1 MHEARTTV
9 ESGMGVGAVDSR
21 ERTERCR
28 RCADRQQGGWQF
40 YRPLPALAS
49 VRRRTLRCGTADAG
63 GIPAWVLI
71 CAGNLPRP
79 PGKSPGPPPDMDYSV
94 TFARHFSRLVWL
106 LLHESGNIDEQKAA
120 LRAVVTVCKDGPVT
134 LATQDWRLVVNGAAL
149 PEALTGVQD
158 LAAQL
163 IGHAVRD
170 IRVDQGAAAADL
182 LGIARILA
190 AEPIPGDG
198 GRAVEQKLSAMGAAT
213 VHVAVQGAEVVSRR
227 TGAMEAISAEPAP
240 APADPAPAPPAPAAP
255 GRSDIIT
262 EETSGHFLAFSA
274 VQTPKGSAGEILAQ
288 LDATRSVNL
297 ATRLLDELVTVAENA
312 GREGRIEDVARAF
325 HGVVSREATISEPDL
340 KRAYVMALRR
350 MSKPTLLRPVAMLL
364 PRRRDEL
371 EDYLAV
377 LARAGEDGAEALIEQ
392 LTAAQSLS
400 DRRIYFDCLVRL
412 NAGVPALVHMLGDAR
427 WYVARNAADL
437 LGEMQVPEAETPLAQ
452 LLKHDDDRVRRAATT
467 ALAKLGTPRAV
478 QALRDALRD
487 TSPQVRMQAAAG
499 LAARKGVKSA
509 STLAKALDTE
519 PDVEVQLMILSS
531 LGRVATGEAVSKL
544 ARAAEPEGRL
554 FKKKPAAYR
563 MAAITAL
570 GEANTPAARAALDAL
585 RNDKDKD
592 VRELAYRVLL
602 QTARE
607 ADSKA

>member
-1 MHEARTTV
+1 
-9 ESGMGVGAVDSR
+9 
-21 ERTERCR
+21 
-28 RCADRQQGGWQF
+28 
-40 YRPLPALAS
+40 
-49 VRRRTLRCGTADAG
+49 
-63 GIPAWVLI
+63 
-71 CAGNLPRP
+71 
-79 PGKSPGPPPDMDYSV
+79 MDYSV

-120 LRAVVTVCKDGPVT
+120 LRAVVTVSKDGPVK
-134 LATQDWRLVVNGAAL
+134 LATQDWKLVVNGSAL

-163 IGHAVRD
+163 IGHAVRELD
-170 IRVDQGAAAADL
+170 IDTGAVPADL

-198 GRAVEQKLSAMGAAT
+198 GRAVEQKLAALGAKT
-213 VHVAVQGAEVVSRR
+213 VHVAVQGVEAVSRR
-227 TGAMEAISAEPAP
+227 TGPMQAISADPEVRSAAQGNAP
-240 APADPAPAPPAPAAP
+240 AKPAASGATPARAGAPAPPPVDS
-255 GRSDIIT
+255 GFVT

-274 VQTPKGSAGEILAQ
+274 VQTPKGTADDILTQ

-297 ATRLLDELVTVAENA
+297 TTRLLDELVTVAENS
-312 GREGRIEDVARAF
+312 GREGKFEAVARAF
-325 HGVVSREATISEPDL
+325 HGVVAREAAIKEPDL

-350 MSKPTLLRPVAMLL
+350 MSKPTLLRAVATLL
-364 PRRRDEL
+364 PRRREEL
-371 EDYLAV
+371 ENYMAV
-377 LARAGEDGAEALIEQ
+377 LARAGEDGADALIEQ

-412 NAGVPALVHMLGDAR
+412 HAGVPALVHMLGDAR

-437 LGEMQVPEAETPLAQ
+437 LGEMQVPEAETPLAE
-452 LLKHDDDRVRRAATT
+452 LRKHDDDRVRRAATT
-467 ALAKLGTPRAV
+467 ALAKLGTPKAV

-509 STLAKALDTE
+509 ATLAKALDTE
-519 PDVEVQLMILSS
+519 PDVEVQLMILSA
-531 LGRVATGEAVSKL
+531 LGRVATAEAVSKL
-544 ARAAEPEGRL
+544 SKAAEPEGRL
-554 FKKKPAAYR
+554 FKKKPPAFR

>member
-1 MHEARTTV
+1 
-9 ESGMGVGAVDSR
+9 
-21 ERTERCR
+21 
-28 RCADRQQGGWQF
+28 
-40 YRPLPALAS
+40 
-49 VRRRTLRCGTADAG
+49 
-63 GIPAWVLI
+63 
-71 CAGNLPRP
+71 
-79 PGKSPGPPPDMDYSV
+79 MDYSV

-120 LRAVVTVCKDGPVT
+120 LRAVVTVSKDGPVK
-134 LATQDWRLVVNGAAL
+134 LATHDWRLVVNGAAL

-163 IGHAVRD
+163 IGHAVRELD
-170 IRVDQGAAAADL
+170 IDQAAAPADL

-190 AEPIPGDG
+190 AEPMPGDG
-198 GRAVEQKLSAMGAAT
+198 GKAVEQKLAALGAKT
-213 VHVAVQGAEVVSRR
+213 VHVTVQGLEAVSRR
-227 TGAMEAISAEPAP
+227 TGPMQAISADPEVRSAAAADEKTAPARPNAP
-240 APADPAPAPPAPAAP
+240 APAGGGDFV
-255 GRSDIIT
+255 T

-274 VQTPKGSAGEILAQ
+274 VQAPKGTADQIFTQ
-288 LDATRSVNL
+288 LDATRSVN
-297 ATRLLDELVTVAENA
+297 ATTRLLDELVTIAENA
-312 GREGRIEDVARAF
+312 GREGKSEAVARAF
-325 HGVVSREATISEPDL
+325 HGVVAREAAIKEPDL

-350 MSKPTLLRPVAMLL
+350 LSKPTLLRSVAMLL
-364 PRRRDEL
+364 PRRREEL
-371 EDYLAV
+371 EDYMAV
-377 LARAGEDGAEALIEQ
+377 LARAGEDGADALIEQ

-412 NAGVPALVHMLGDAR
+412 HAGVPALVHMLGDAR

-437 LGEMQVPEAETPLAQ
+437 LGEMQVPEAETPLAE
-452 LLKHDDDRVRRAATT
+452 LLRHDDDRVRRAATT
-467 ALAKLGTPRAV
+467 ALAKLGTPKAV
-478 QALRDALRD
+478 QALRNALRD

-509 STLAKALDTE
+509 ATLARALDTE

-531 LGRVATGEAVSKL
+531 LGRVATAEAVSKL
-544 ARAAEPEGRL
+544 AKAAEPEGRL
-554 FKKKPAAYR
+554 FKKKPPAFR
-563 MAAITAL
+563 LAAITAL

>member
-1 MHEARTTV
+1 
-9 ESGMGVGAVDSR
+9 
-21 ERTERCR
+21 
-28 RCADRQQGGWQF
+28 
-40 YRPLPALAS
+40 
-49 VRRRTLRCGTADAG
+49 
-63 GIPAWVLI
+63 
-71 CAGNLPRP
+71 
-79 PGKSPGPPPDMDYSV
+79 MDYSV

-120 LRAVVTVCKDGPVT
+120 LRAVVTVSKDGPVK

-163 IGHAVRD
+163 IGHAVRELD
-170 IRVDQGAAAADL
+170 VDRAAAPADL

-190 AEPIPGDG
+190 AEPVPGDG
-198 GRAVEQKLSAMGAAT
+198 GRAVEQKLAAMGAKT
-213 VHVAVQGAEVVSRR
+213 VHVIVQGVEAVSRR
-227 TGAMEAISAEPAP
+227 TGPMQAISADAEVGAAGEANAPAAAKAKQAGASAPGKPGGAP
-240 APADPAPAPPAPAAP
+240 APRDAAFV
-255 GRSDIIT
+255 T

-274 VQTPKGSAGEILAQ
+274 VQTPKGTADDILAQ

-297 ATRLLDELVTVAENA
+297 TTRLLDELVTVTENS
-312 GREGRIEDVARAF
+312 GREGKSDAVARAF
-325 HGVVSREATISEPDL
+325 YGVVAREAAIKEPDL
-340 KRAYVMALRR
+340 KRAYAMALRR
-350 MSKPTLLRPVAMLL
+350 MSKPTLLRAVAMLL

-371 EDYLAV
+371 ENYMAV
-377 LARAGEDGAEALIEQ
+377 LARAGEDGADALIEQ

-412 NAGVPALVHMLGDAR
+412 HAGVPALVHMLGDAR

-437 LGEMQVPEAETPLAQ
+437 LGEMQVPEAERPLAE

-467 ALAKLGTPRAV
+467 ALAKLGTPKAV

-519 PDVEVQLMILSS
+519 PDVEVQLMILSA
-531 LGRVATGEAVSKL
+531 LGRVATVEAVSKL
-544 ARAAEPEGRL
+544 TKAAEPEGRL
-554 FKKKPAAYR
+554 FKKKLPAFR

-585 RNDKDKD
+585 RNDKDKE

-602 QTARE
+602 QTARA
-607 ADSKA
+607 ADSSA

>member
-1 MHEARTTV
+1 
-9 ESGMGVGAVDSR
+9 
-21 ERTERCR
+21 
-28 RCADRQQGGWQF
+28 
-40 YRPLPALAS
+40 
-49 VRRRTLRCGTADAG
+49 
-63 GIPAWVLI
+63 
-71 CAGNLPRP
+71 
-79 PGKSPGPPPDMDYSV
+79 MDYSV

-120 LRAVVTVCKDGPVT
+120 LRAVVTVSKDGPIK

-163 IGHAVRD
+163 IGHAVRELD
-170 IRVDQGAAAADL
+170 IDQSAAPADL
-182 LGIARILA
+182 LGISRILA
-190 AEPIPGDG
+190 AEPMPGDG
-198 GRAVEQKLSAMGAAT
+198 GKAVEQKLMALGAKT
-213 VHVAVQGAEVVSRR
+213 VHVTVQGIEAVSRR
-227 TGAMEAISAEPAP
+227 TGQMQAISADPEARTGADAAATKGAASSQPSPKAP
-240 APADPAPAPPAPAAP
+240 ATGGGDFV
-255 GRSDIIT
+255 T

-274 VQTPKGSAGEILAQ
+274 VQTPKGTGDEILAQ
-288 LDATRSVNL
+288 LDATRSVN
-297 ATRLLDELVTVAENA
+297 ATTRLLDELVTVAENA
-312 GREGRIEDVARAF
+312 GREGKSEAVARAF
-325 HGVVSREATISEPDL
+325 HGVVAREAATKEPDL

-350 MSKPTLLRPVAMLL
+350 MSKPTLLRAVAMLL
-364 PRRRDEL
+364 PRRREEL
-371 EDYLAV
+371 ENYMAV
-377 LARAGEDGAEALIEQ
+377 LARAGEDGADALIEQ

-412 NAGVPALVHMLGDAR
+412 HAGVPALVHMLGDAR

-437 LGEMQVPEAETPLAQ
+437 LGEMQVPEAETPLAE

-467 ALAKLGTPRAV
+467 ALAKLGTPKAV
-478 QALRDALRD
+478 QALRNALRD

-509 STLAKALDTE
+509 ATLARALDSE
-519 PDVEVQLMILSS
+519 PDVEVQLMILSA
-531 LGRVATGEAVSKL
+531 LGRVATAEAVAKL
-544 ARAAEPEGRL
+544 TKAAEPEGRL
-554 FKKKPAAYR
+554 FKKKLPAFR
-563 MAAITAL
+563 LAAITAL

-585 RNDKDKD
+585 RNDKDKE

>member
-1 MHEARTTV
+1 
-9 ESGMGVGAVDSR
+9 
-21 ERTERCR
+21 
-28 RCADRQQGGWQF
+28 
-40 YRPLPALAS
+40 
-49 VRRRTLRCGTADAG
+49 
-63 GIPAWVLI
+63 
-71 CAGNLPRP
+71 
-79 PGKSPGPPPDMDYSV
+79 MDYSV

-120 LRAVVTVCKDGPVT
+120 LRAVVTVSKDGPIK

-163 IGHAVRD
+163 IGHAVRELEID
-170 IRVDQGAAAADL
+170 PAASPADL
-182 LGIARILA
+182 LGVARILA
-190 AEPIPGDG
+190 AEPTPGDG
-198 GRAVEQKLSAMGAAT
+198 GKAVEQKLASMGAKTVHAT
-213 VHVAVQGAEVVSRR
+213 VQGLEAVSRR
-227 TGAMEAISAEPAP
+227 TGAMQAISEDPEVRTGTAAAASQTKAEQK
-240 APADPAPAPPAPAAP
+240 PPAPSSGKSKP
-255 GRSDIIT
+255 GPADFVT

-274 VQTPKGSAGEILAQ
+274 VQTPKGTADDILAQ
-288 LDATRSVNL
+288 VDATRSVNL
-297 ATRLLDELVTVAENA
+297 MTRLLDELVTVTENS
-312 GREGRIEDVARAF
+312 GREGKSEAVARAF
-325 HGVVSREATISEPDL
+325 HGVVAREAATKEPDL
-340 KRAYVMALRR
+340 KRAYAMAIRR
-350 MSKPTLLRPVAMLL
+350 MSKPTLLRAVAMLL
-364 PRRRDEL
+364 PRRRE
-371 EDYLAV
+371 EIENYMAV
-377 LARAGEDGAEALIEQ
+377 LARSGEDGADALIEQ

-412 NAGVPALVHMLGDAR
+412 HAGVPALVHMLGDAR

-437 LGEMQVPEAETPLAQ
+437 LGEMQVPEAESPLAE
-452 LLKHDDDRVRRAATT
+452 LLRHDDDRVRRAATT
-467 ALAKLGTPRAV
+467 ALAKLGTPKAV

-519 PDVEVQLMILSS
+519 PDVEVQLMILSA
-531 LGRVATGEAVSKL
+531 LGRVATAEAVSKL
-544 ARAAEPEGRL
+544 AKAAEPEGRL
-554 FKKKPAAYR
+554 FKKKPPAFR

>member
-1 MHEARTTV
+1 
-9 ESGMGVGAVDSR
+9 
-21 ERTERCR
+21 
-28 RCADRQQGGWQF
+28 
-40 YRPLPALAS
+40 
-49 VRRRTLRCGTADAG
+49 
-63 GIPAWVLI
+63 
-71 CAGNLPRP
+71 
-79 PGKSPGPPPDMDYSV
+79 MDYSV

-120 LRAVVTVCKDGPVT
+120 LRAVVTVSKDGPVK
-134 LATQDWRLVVNGAAL
+134 LATHDWRLVVNGAAL

-163 IGHAVRD
+163 IGHAVRELD
-170 IRVDQGAAAADL
+170 IDQAAAPADL

-190 AEPIPGDG
+190 AEPMPGDG
-198 GRAVEQKLSAMGAAT
+198 GKAVEQKLASLGAKT
-213 VHVAVQGAEVVSRR
+213 VHVTVQGLEAVSRR
-227 TGAMEAISAEPAP
+227 TGGMQAISAEPQVRTGSDA
-240 APADPAPAPPAPAAP
+240 AATAGTAGSPPTSRTPPHAT
-255 GRSDIIT
+255 GDGDFVT
-262 EETSGHFLAFSA
+262 DETSGHFLAFSA
-274 VQTPKGSAGEILAQ
+274 VQTPKGTGDEILAQ
-288 LDATRSVNL
+288 LDATRSVN
-297 ATRLLDELVTVAENA
+297 ATTRLLDELVTVAENA
-312 GREGRIEDVARAF
+312 GREGKSEAVARAF
-325 HGVVSREATISEPDL
+325 HGVVAREATTKEPDL

-350 MSKPTLLRPVAMLL
+350 MSKPTLLRAVAMLL

-371 EDYLAV
+371 ENYMAV
-377 LARAGEDGAEALIEQ
+377 LARAGEDGADALIEQ

-412 NAGVPALVHMLGDAR
+412 HAGVPALVHMLGDAR

-437 LGEMQVPEAETPLAQ
+437 LGEMQVPEAETPLGE

-467 ALAKLGTPRAV
+467 ALAKLGTPKAV
-478 QALRDALRD
+478 QALRNALRD

-509 STLAKALDTE
+509 ATLAKALDTE
-519 PDVEVQLMILSS
+519 TDVEVQLMILSA
-531 LGRVATGEAVSKL
+531 LGRVATGEAVAKL
-544 ARAAEPEGRL
+544 AKAAEPEGRL
-554 FKKKPAAYR
+554 FKKKPPAFR
-563 MAAITAL
+563 LAAITAL

>member
-1 MHEARTTV
+1 MLRTFTPLLSPV
-9 ESGMGVGAVDSR
+9 
-21 ERTERCR
+21 RT
-28 RCADRQQGGWQF
+28 G
-40 YRPLPALAS
+40 LA
-49 VRRRTLRCGTADAG
+49 AY
-63 GIPAWVLI
+63 
-71 CAGNLPRP
+71 
-79 PGKSPGPPPDMDYSV
+79 MDYSV

-120 LRAVVTVCKDGPVT
+120 LRAAVTVSKDGPIK
-134 LATQDWRLVVNGAAL
+134 LATQDWRLVVNGSAL

-163 IGHAVRD
+163 IGHAIRELD
-170 IRVDQGAAAADL
+170 IHESAAPADL
-182 LGIARILA
+182 LGVARVLA
-190 AEPIPGDG
+190 AEPTPGDG
-198 GRAVEQKLSAMGAAT
+198 GRAVLQKLAAMGSKTVQAT
-213 VHVAVQGAEVVSRR
+213 VQGLEAVSRR
-227 TGAMEAISAEPAP
+227 TGPMQAISA
-240 APADPAPAPPAPAAP
+240 DPEVRTASDSTTGRTKPDPGAAQP
-255 GRSDIIT
+255 VTRGPSGNSSGFVT

-274 VQTPKGSAGEILAQ
+274 VQTPKGTANDILAQ

-297 ATRLLDELVTVAENA
+297 TTRLLDELVTVTENA
-312 GREGRIEDVARAF
+312 GREGKSEAVARAF
-325 HGVVSREATISEPDL
+325 HAVVAREAATNEPDL
-340 KRAYVMALRR
+340 KRAYVMAIRR
-350 MSKPTLLRPVAMLL
+350 MSKPTLLRAVAMLL
-364 PRRRDEL
+364 PRRREDL
-371 EDYLAV
+371 ENYMAV
-377 LARAGEDGAEALIEQ
+377 LARAGEDGADALIDQ

-400 DRRIYFDCLVRL
+400 DRRVYFDCLVRL
-412 NAGVPALVHMLGDAR
+412 QAGVPALVHMLGDAR

-437 LGEMQVPEAETPLAQ
+437 LGEMQVPQAESPLAE
-452 LLKHDDDRVRRAATT
+452 LLRHDDDRVRRAATS
-467 ALAKLGTPRAV
+467 ALAKLGTPKAV
-478 QALRDALRD
+478 QALRNALRD

-519 PDVEVQLMILSS
+519 PDVEVQLMILSA

-544 ARAAEPEGRL
+544 AKAAEPEGRL
-554 FKKKPAAYR
+554 FKKKPPAFR

>member
-1 MHEARTTV
+1 
-9 ESGMGVGAVDSR
+9 
-21 ERTERCR
+21 
-28 RCADRQQGGWQF
+28 
-40 YRPLPALAS
+40 
-49 VRRRTLRCGTADAG
+49 
-63 GIPAWVLI
+63 
-71 CAGNLPRP
+71 
-79 PGKSPGPPPDMDYSV
+79 MDYSV

-120 LRAVVTVCKDGPVT
+120 LRAVVTVSKDGPVT

-227 TGAMEAISAEPAP
+227 TGAMEAISA
-240 APADPAPAPPAPAAP
+240 DPAPASADAAPAPPEPAAP

-274 VQTPKGSAGEILAQ
+274 VQTPKGSAGDILAQ

-297 ATRLLDELVTVAENA
+297 TTRLLDELVTVAENA

-544 ARAAEPEGRL
+544 AKAAEPEGRL

>member
-1 MHEARTTV
+1 
-9 ESGMGVGAVDSR
+9 
-21 ERTERCR
+21 
-28 RCADRQQGGWQF
+28 
-40 YRPLPALAS
+40 
-49 VRRRTLRCGTADAG
+49 
-63 GIPAWVLI
+63 
-71 CAGNLPRP
+71 
-79 PGKSPGPPPDMDYSV
+79 MDYSV

-120 LRAVVTVCKDGPVT
+120 LRALVTVSKDGPVT
-134 LATQDWRLVVNGAAL
+134 MAPQDWRLVVNGAAL

-163 IGHAVRD
+163 IGHAVRELN
-170 IRVDQGAAAADL
+170 VDQSAVPADL

-190 AEPIPGDG
+190 SEPTPGDG
-198 GRAVEQKLSAMGAAT
+198 GRAFEHKLHAMGAKT
-213 VHVAVQGAEVVSRR
+213 VRVTVQGVEAVTRR
-227 TGAMEAISAEPAP
+227 TGQQQAISADPAVRTGEAANAATGATP
-240 APADPAPAPPAPAAP
+240 MPGGTKAPAPPSRP
-255 GRSDIIT
+255 GSREGLVT

-274 VQTPKGSAGEILAQ
+274 VQAPKGTAEDILSQ

-297 ATRLLDELVTVAENA
+297 TTRLLDELVTVAENS
-312 GREGRIEDVARAF
+312 GREGKSEAVARAF
-325 HGVVSREATISEPDL
+325 HGVVSREAAINEPDL

-350 MSKPTLLRPVAMLL
+350 MSKPTLLRAVAMLL
-364 PRRRDEL
+364 PRRREEL
-371 EDYLAV
+371 ENHMAI
-377 LARAGEDGAEALIEQ
+377 LARSGEDGADAVIEQ

-437 LGEMQVPEAETPLAQ
+437 LGEMQVPEAETPLAE

-467 ALAKLGTPRAV
+467 ALAKLGTPKAV
-478 QALRDALRD
+478 QALRNALRD

-531 LGRVATGEAVSKL
+531 LGRVATAEAVSKL

-554 FKKKPAAYR
+554 FKKKLPAYR

>member
-1 MHEARTTV
+1 MLRAFQPLLSPVRT
-9 ESGMGVGAVDSR
+9 G
-21 ERTERCR
+21 
-28 RCADRQQGGWQF
+28 
-40 YRPLPALAS
+40 LA
-49 VRRRTLRCGTADAG
+49 AY
-63 GIPAWVLI
+63 
-71 CAGNLPRP
+71 
-79 PGKSPGPPPDMDYSV
+79 MDYSV

-120 LRAVVTVCKDGPVT
+120 LRAVVTVSKDGPIK
-134 LATQDWRLVVNGAAL
+134 LATQDWRLVVNGSAL

-163 IGHAVRD
+163 IGHA
-170 IRVDQGAAAADL
+170 IRELAIDQAAAPADL

-190 AEPIPGDG
+190 AEPMPGDG
-198 GRAVEQKLSAMGAAT
+198 GRAVEQKLGSMGAKTVHAT
-213 VHVAVQGAEVVSRR
+213 VQGLEAVSRR
-227 TGAMEAISAEPAP
+227 TGQMQAISDDPEVRTGSEAASASTKPEPKRKPASPGKPAP
-240 APADPAPAPPAPAAP
+240 SRGP
-255 GRSDIIT
+255 GDFVT
-262 EETSGHFLAFSA
+262 DEASGRFLAFSA
-274 VQTPKGSAGEILAQ
+274 VQTPKGTAGDILAQ

-297 ATRLLDELVTVAENA
+297 TTRLLDELVTVTENS
-312 GREGRIEDVARAF
+312 GREGKSEAVARAF
-325 HGVVSREATISEPDL
+325 HAVVAREAAIKEPDL
-340 KRAYVMALRR
+340 KRAYAMAIRR
-350 MSKPTLLRPVAMLL
+350 MSKPTLLRAVAMLL
-364 PRRRDEL
+364 PRRR
-371 EDYLAV
+371 EDVENYMAV
-377 LARAGEDGAEALIEQ
+377 LARSGEDGADALIEQ

-412 NAGVPALVHMLGDAR
+412 HAGVPALVHMLGDAR

-437 LGEMQVPEAETPLAQ
+437 LGEMQVPQAESPLAE

-467 ALAKLGTPRAV
+467 ALAKLGTPKAV
-478 QALRDALRD
+478 QSLRDALRD

-499 LAARKGVKSA
+499 LAARKGAKSA

-519 PDVEVQLMILSS
+519 PDVEVQLMILSA
-531 LGRVATGEAVSKL
+531 LGRVANAEAVSKL
-544 ARAAEPEGRL
+544 AKAAEPEGRL
-554 FKKKPAAYR
+554 FEKKPPAFR

>member
-1 MHEARTTV
+1 
-9 ESGMGVGAVDSR
+9 
-21 ERTERCR
+21 
-28 RCADRQQGGWQF
+28 
-40 YRPLPALAS
+40 
-49 VRRRTLRCGTADAG
+49 
-63 GIPAWVLI
+63 
-71 CAGNLPRP
+71 
-79 PGKSPGPPPDMDYSV
+79 MDYSV

-120 LRAVVTVCKDGPVT
+120 LRAVVTVSKDGPVT

-158 LAAQL
+158 LAAQV
-163 IGHAVRD
+163 IGHAVRELN
-170 IRVDQGAAAADL
+170 IDQGAAPADL

-190 AEPIPGDG
+190 AEPLPGDG
-198 GRAVEQKLSAMGAAT
+198 GRHVEQKLAALGATT
-213 VHVAVQGAEVVSRR
+213 VHVTVQGVEAVSRR
-227 TGAMEAISAEPAP
+227 TGAMEAVAAEPA
-240 APADPAPAPPAPAAP
+240 AEGAAVPPAPAAGTP
-255 GRSDIIT
+255 TPAAVPPPALGSGIVT

-274 VQTPKGSAGEILAQ
+274 VQTPKGTAEDIIAQ

-297 ATRLLDELVTVAENA
+297 TTRLLDELVTVAENA
-312 GREGRIEDVARAF
+312 GREGRSEAVARAF
-325 HGVVSREATISEPDL
+325 HAVVSREVSIAEPNL

-350 MSKPTLLRPVAMLL
+350 MSKPTLLRSVAMLL
-364 PRRRDEL
+364 PRRREEL
-371 EDYLAV
+371 EDYMAV
-377 LARAGEDGAEALIEQ
+377 LSRAGEDGADALIEQ

-412 NAGVPALVHMLGDAR
+412 HAGVPALVHMLGDAR

-437 LGEMQVPEAETPLAQ
+437 LGEMQVPEAESPLAE

-467 ALAKLGTPRAV
+467 ALAKLGTPKAV
-478 QALRDALRD
+478 QALRTALRD

-509 STLAKALDTE
+509 STLAKALDAE
-519 PDVEVQLMILSS
+519 PDVEVQLMILSA
-531 LGRVATGEAVSKL
+531 LGRVATAEAIAKL
-544 ARAAEPEGRL
+544 AKAAEPDGRL
-554 FKKKPAAYR
+554 FKKKPPAFR

-570 GEANTPAARAALDAL
+570 GEANTPAARAALDTL

-592 VRELAYRVLL
+592 VRELAYRTLL

>member
-1 MHEARTTV
+1 
-9 ESGMGVGAVDSR
+9 
-21 ERTERCR
+21 
-28 RCADRQQGGWQF
+28 
-40 YRPLPALAS
+40 
-49 VRRRTLRCGTADAG
+49 
-63 GIPAWVLI
+63 
-71 CAGNLPRP
+71 
-79 PGKSPGPPPDMDYSV
+79 MDYSV

-120 LRAVVTVCKDGPVT
+120 LRAVVTVSKDGAVVM
-134 LATQDWRLVVNGAAL
+134 ATQDWRLVVNGAAL

-163 IGHAVRD
+163 IGHAVRELN
-170 IRVDQGAAAADL
+170 VAQAAAPADL

-190 AEPIPGDG
+190 SEPTPGDG
-198 GRAVEQKLSAMGAAT
+198 GRAFEQKLHAMGAKT
-213 VHVAVQGAEVVSRR
+213 VQVTVQGVEAVSRR
-227 TGAMEAISAEPAP
+227 TGQQQAISADPEVRTGDAAQAAAEAPAQPAP
-240 APADPAPAPPAPAAP
+240 GKSKPGGKATPPSVA
-255 GRSDIIT
+255 GGDFVT

-274 VQTPKGSAGEILAQ
+274 VQTPKGTADDILTQ

-297 ATRLLDELVTVAENA
+297 TTRLLDELVTVAENS
-312 GREGRIEDVARAF
+312 GREGKSEAVARAF
-325 HGVVSREATISEPDL
+325 HGVVSREAQIKEPDL

-350 MSKPTLLRPVAMLL
+350 MSKPTLLRAVALLL
-364 PRRRDEL
+364 PRRREEL
-371 EDYLAV
+371 ENYMAI
-377 LARAGEDGAEALIEQ
+377 LARAGEDGADAVIEQ

-412 NAGVPALVHMLGDAR
+412 HAGVPALVHMLGDAR

-437 LGEMQVPEAETPLAQ
+437 LGEMQVPEAETPLAE

-467 ALAKLGTPRAV
+467 ALAKLGTPKAV
-478 QALRDALRD
+478 QALRNALRD

-531 LGRVATGEAVSKL
+531 LGRVATAEAVSKL
-544 ARAAEPEGRL
+544 AKAAEPEGRL
-554 FKKKPAAYR
+554 FKKKLPAYR
-563 MAAITAL
+563 MAAVTAL

-585 RNDKDKD
+585 RNDKDKE

>member
-1 MHEARTTV
+1 
-9 ESGMGVGAVDSR
+9 
-21 ERTERCR
+21 
-28 RCADRQQGGWQF
+28 
-40 YRPLPALAS
+40 
-49 VRRRTLRCGTADAG
+49 
-63 GIPAWVLI
+63 
-71 CAGNLPRP
+71 
-79 PGKSPGPPPDMDYSV
+79 MDYSV

-120 LRAVVTVCKDGPVT
+120 LRAVVTVSKDGPIR
-134 LATQDWRLVVNGAAL
+134 LGAHDWRLVVNGAAL

-163 IGHAVRD
+163 IGHAVRELD
-170 IRVDQGAAAADL
+170 IDQAAAPADL

-190 AEPIPGDG
+190 AEPTPGDG
-198 GRAVEQKLSAMGAAT
+198 GRAVEQKLAALGAKTVRVTIQGPEAVGRKTGPMQAISADRD
-213 VHVAVQGAEVVSRR
+213 VR
-227 TGAMEAISAEPAP
+227 TGADAHAGAKAVGRAP
-240 APADPAPAPPAPAAP
+240 ESPAAP
-255 GRSDIIT
+255 SAGPAAVGGGDFVT

-274 VQTPKGSAGEILAQ
+274 VQTPKGSADDILAQ
-288 LDATRSVNL
+288 LDATRSVN
-297 ATRLLDELVTVAENA
+297 ATTRLLDELVTVAENA
-312 GREGRIEDVARAF
+312 GREGKSDAVAKAF
-325 HGVVSREATISEPDL
+325 HGVVAREAATKEPDL

-350 MSKPTLLRPVAMLL
+350 MSKPTLLRAVAMLL
-364 PRRRDEL
+364 PRRREEL
-371 EDYLAV
+371 ENYMAI
-377 LARAGEDGAEALIEQ
+377 LARAGEDGADALIEQ

-412 NAGVPALVHMLGDAR
+412 HAGVPALVHMLGDAR

-437 LGEMQVPEAETPLAQ
+437 LGEMQVPEAESPLAE

-467 ALAKLGTPRAV
+467 ALAKLGTPKAV
-478 QALRDALRD
+478 QGLRNALRD

-509 STLAKALDTE
+509 STLARALDTE

-531 LGRVATGEAVSKL
+531 LGRVATAEAVAKL
-544 ARAAEPEGRL
+544 AKAAEPEGRL
-554 FKKKPAAYR
+554 FKKKLPAFR
-563 MAAITAL
+563 LAAITAL

-585 RNDKDKD
+585 RNDKDKE